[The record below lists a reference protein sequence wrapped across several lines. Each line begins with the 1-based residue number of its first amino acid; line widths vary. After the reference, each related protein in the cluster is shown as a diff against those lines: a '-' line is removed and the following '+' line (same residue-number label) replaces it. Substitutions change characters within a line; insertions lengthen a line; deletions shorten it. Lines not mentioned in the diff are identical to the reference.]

1 MGDLEIIISVVTT
14 LLAIVALQGKK
25 MTFILIFQLILN
37 ALVVFQFYLSNN
49 LSASYICALAIV
61 QVIVLYP
68 YQKRQKSFPVAVT
81 VCFMVGYV
89 ALSLL
94 AYTALYDLLT
104 SAAACMFAL
113 SVVQK
118 RPAVSRVFSLLNGT
132 LWLVFDLL
140 ASAYTSLPVHITI
153 FVAAVISIIRLDRGY
168 WCEKF
173 QRKSEE
179 K

>member
-94 AYTALYDLLT
+94 AYTALYDLMT

-173 QRKSEE
+173 QRKTEE